1 MRSLRVISSFGLL
14 GAMLWLQA
22 CGQAP
27 GEQPTRTTTLLT
39 GAEDGYYQKVC
50 LALKSEGEKR
60 NLKIQCIATDGSR
73 QNVDKLRTGA
83 AEFAIVQSDVAHRA
97 WKGELPFEKKADF
110 MHLVTPLYTEKVHI
124 LVSPHQYLISL
135 AQLKVKRMW
144 LGKEDSGSEF
154 SALTIL
160 QAAGFTTPELA
171 RVTRASRSRKRID
184 SRTAFAL
191 LRAEPDHQGSYP
203 LDAMIDADLPGRG
216 AAAGMLESLGIRTWP
231 QETDDVPKEMS
242 KSVLLLQPELSI
254 SKLEDLRGKALWA
267 ENPRISPASD
277 VLKAIGGQVTT
288 PDATPQGNEPD
299 VSHAFTALLERRIDA
314 LLQPKALDPELIR
327 ALLQEAG
334 YGVLRLPSNETTGGG
349 NLVIYTRPSLNIH
362 SPEDLANKAVWWDR
376 RLNQEVSSALVPA
389 GTPEQTKQAWE
400 KLHIG
405 KVQEMNP
412 SIALALLRLRELD
425 VVFQTTVAP
434 SSTIRPVLNPK
445 TEVRPMGID
454 LPIVEKLIEDGSYL
468 ETSLQRTAYP
478 ELEAGVY
485 ALGVQSLLVTR
496 LGESKAENA
505 KVLALWNLLNDDQ
518 AGIQAALLTRVQHD
532 KNGVPI
538 EPATLTLIGSP
549 VRPQIWWFAH
559 KQVRDLLPRFPI
571 RKSALEWVIA
581 LVCALAAI
589 ATLAFLLEKTR
600 PHAARLFLPALAV
613 ASCLLL
619 WMVGAI
625 WLQAVEGDISQ
636 EFTSLHQSAWSLA
649 QTVVGHFIYAV
660 HAPLPA
666 TRDGQRAMD
675 FFSWLCVA
683 VVGSLLIP
691 LGKKTWKNK
700 IQPRLEDWQ
709 QPKPG

>member
-1 MRSLRVISSFGLL
+1 MRSLRVISSLGLL
-14 GAMLWLQA
+14 AAMLWLQA

-27 GEQPTRTTTLLT
+27 GAQPTRTTTLLT
-39 GAEDGYYQKVC
+39 GVEDGYYQKVC
-50 LALKSEGEKR
+50 LALKSEGKKR
-60 NLKIQCIATDGSR
+60 NLEIQCIPTDGSR
-73 QNVDKLRTGA
+73 QNVDNLRNSA

-144 LGKEDSGSEF
+144 LGKKDSGHEF
-154 SALTIL
+154 SARTVL
-160 QAAGFTTPELA
+160 QAAGFTTTELA
-171 RVTRASRSRKRID
+171 RVTRASRLSNRLD
-184 SRTAFAL
+184 SRAAFAL
-191 LRAEPDHQGSYP
+191 LRAEPDQQGSYP

-231 QETDDVPKEMS
+231 QETDDAPKEMS

-254 SKLEDLRGKALWA
+254 SKLDDLRGKTLWA
-267 ENPRISPASD
+267 ASPHTSPALD
-277 VLKAIGGQVTT
+277 VLKGMGEPATAQ
-288 PDATPQGNEPD
+288 DALLHALGNAPD
-299 VSHAFTALLERRIDA
+299 VSDAFTALLEKKIDA

-327 ALLQEAG
+327 AILQKRG
-334 YGVLRLPSNETTGGG
+334 YVVLPLPLNDAANGK
-349 NLVIYTRPSLNIH
+349 NLVIYTRPSLAIT
-362 SPEDLANKAVWWDR
+362 SPGELANKAVWWDE
-376 RLNQEVSSALVPA
+376 RLNDAVHSALVHQ
-389 GTPEQTKQAWE
+389 GTPEQEWE
-400 KLHIG
+400 KLKAHR
-405 KVQEMNP
+405 VQEMNP

-445 TEVRPMGID
+445 TEVRPLGID

-478 ELEAGVY
+478 EIGEGVY
-485 ALGVQSLLVTR
+485 AVGVQSLLVTR
-496 LGESKAENA
+496 LGESEAENA
-505 KVLALWNLLNDDQ
+505 KVLALWNLLDDDQ
-518 AGIQAALLTRVQHD
+518 AGVQAALLMRVQHD

-538 EPATLTLIGSP
+538 EPAMLTLIGSP
-549 VRPQIWWFAH
+549 VQRQLLEFAH
-559 KQVRDLLPRFPI
+559 KQVRDLLPQFPI

-589 ATLAFLLEKTR
+589 AFLAFLLEKTR

-649 QTVVGHFIYAV
+649 QAVVGHFIYAL
-660 HAPLPA
+660 HAPVPA
-666 TRDGQRAMD
+666 TRNGQRAMD

-700 IQPRLEDWQ
+700 VQPRLEAWQ